1 MGLAWRPP
9 RQIIFFPFMEP
20 LEPPASH
27 HVKAAIGWIELGNV
41 PEAFAELERIPGQQ
55 QSLPAVQASRL
66 DCLIAGEKWNEAV
79 ILAKSLCDQYPEEVG
94 FWLHHAYATR
104 RCEAGGIKEAYEIL
118 APCVELFPD
127 EWLIAYNVACYL
139 CRLDRLGEAV
149 AMLKIARAV
158 GGEQVDELA
167 RDDEDLIPL
176 REL

>member
-1 MGLAWRPP
+1 MDS
-9 RQIIFFPFMEP
+9 

-27 HVKAAIGWIELGNV
+27 HVKAAFGWIELGNV
-41 PEAFAELERIPGQQ
+41 PEALAELDRIPVDL

-66 DCLIAGEKWNEAV
+66 DCLIAGEKWNEAAT
-79 ILAKSLCDQYPEEVG
+79 LAKVLCDQYPEEAG
-94 FWLHHAYATR
+94 FWLHNAYATR
-104 RCEAGGIKEAYEIL
+104 RCEGGSIEAAHELL

-139 CRLDRLGEAV
+139 CRMDRLEEAT
-149 AMLKIARAV
+149 AMLEIARAA

-167 RDDEDLIPL
+167 KDDEDLMPL